1 MQFIEI
7 LKVIL
12 LGIIEGITEWLPVS
26 STGHIILVDK
36 LFRLNQTEQFK
47 SVFYYFIQLGAILA
61 VVILFFKDI
70 FPWKKQS
77 VTLANGERKNKIVA
91 DKSVFSLWGKIL
103 VGCLPCAIV
112 GILFEMP
119 DNALVIALALIVY
132 GVAFILVENYNKK
145 RTPITNSVDEITYKQ
160 ALIIGLF
167 QVLAIIPGTSRSG
180 ATILIALL
188 LGISRPAGAKFTFL
202 LGIPV
207 LIGAGGIQVLK
218 YLLDYGMFS
227 GAEIGYLL
235 IGALVA
241 FIVSMVAIKGL
252 MKFVQKHDFKVFGW
266 YRIILGAVVIGA
278 IVIPALIG

>member
-1 MQFIEI
+1 MEFIEV

-12 LGIIEGITEWLPVS
+12 LGIVEGITEWLPVS
-26 STGHIILVDK
+26 STGHIILIDK
-36 LFRLNQTEQFK
+36 LFRLNQSEQFK

-70 FPWKKQS
+70 FPWKKQK
-77 VTLANGERKNKIVA
+77 VQFEGGYKTKIVA
-91 DKSVFSLWGKIL
+91 DKSIFSLWGKIL
-103 VGCLPCAIV
+103 VACVPSAIV

-119 DNALVIALALIVY
+119 DNALVIAIALIVY

-145 RTPITNSVDEITYKQ
+145 RTPKIDSVNDITYKH

-180 ATILIALL
+180 STILIALL

-207 LIGAGGIQVLK
+207 LIGAGAIKVLQ
-218 YLLDYGMFS
+218 YILDYGMFS

-235 IGALVA
+235 IGAVVA
-241 FIVSMVAIKGL
+241 FALSMLVIKAL
-252 MKFVQKHDFKVFGW
+252 MKFVQKHDFKIFGW
-266 YRIILGAVVIGA
+266 YRIILGAIVIGA
-278 IVIPALIG
+278 IVIPALIV

>member
-36 LFRLNQTEQFK
+36 IFRLNQTEQFK

-235 IGALVA
+235 IGALIA
-241 FIVSMVAIKGL
+241 FAVSMVAIKGL
-252 MKFVQKHDFKVFGW
+252 M
-266 YRIILGAVVIGA
+266 
-278 IVIPALIG
+278 

>member
-1 MQFIEI
+1 MEFIEV

-12 LGIIEGITEWLPVS
+12 LGIVEGITEWLPVS
-26 STGHIILVDK
+26 STGHIILIDK
-36 LFRLNQTEQFK
+36 LFRLNQSEQFK

-70 FPWKKQS
+70 FPWKKQK
-77 VTLANGERKNKIVA
+77 VQFEDGYKTKIVA
-91 DKSVFSLWGKIL
+91 DKSIFSLWGKIL
-103 VGCLPCAIV
+103 VACVPSAIV

-119 DNALVIALALIVY
+119 DNALVIAIALIVY

-145 RTPITNSVDEITYKQ
+145 RTPKIDSVNDITYKH

-180 ATILIALL
+180 STILIALL

-207 LIGAGGIQVLK
+207 LIGAGAIKVLQ
-218 YLLDYGMFS
+218 YILDYGMFS

-235 IGALVA
+235 IGAVVA
-241 FIVSMVAIKGL
+241 FALSMLVIKAL

-266 YRIILGAVVIGA
+266 YRIILGAIVIGA
-278 IVIPALIG
+278 IVIPALIV

>member
-119 DNALVIALALIVY
+119 DNALVIALALIV
-132 GVAFILVENYNKK
+132 
-145 RTPITNSVDEITYKQ
+145 
-160 ALIIGLF
+160 
-167 QVLAIIPGTSRSG
+167 
-180 ATILIALL
+180 
-188 LGISRPAGAKFTFL
+188 
-202 LGIPV
+202 
-207 LIGAGGIQVLK
+207 
-218 YLLDYGMFS
+218 
-227 GAEIGYLL
+227 
-235 IGALVA
+235 
-241 FIVSMVAIKGL
+241 
-252 MKFVQKHDFKVFGW
+252 
-266 YRIILGAVVIGA
+266 
-278 IVIPALIG
+278 

>member
-1 MQFIEI
+1 MEFIEV

-12 LGIIEGITEWLPVS
+12 LGIVEGITEWLPVS
-26 STGHIILVDK
+26 STGHIILIDK
-36 LFRLNQTEQFK
+36 LFRLNQSEQFK

-70 FPWKKQS
+70 FPWKKQK
-77 VTLANGERKNKIVA
+77 VQFEDGYKTKIVA
-91 DKSVFSLWGKIL
+91 DKSIFSLWGKIL
-103 VGCLPCAIV
+103 VACVPSAIV

-119 DNALVIALALIVY
+119 DNALVIAIALIVY

-145 RTPITNSVDEITYKQ
+145 RTPKIDSVNDITYKH

-180 ATILIALL
+180 STILIALL

-207 LIGAGGIQVLK
+207 LIGAGAIKVLQ
-218 YLLDYGMFS
+218 YILDYGMFS

-235 IGALVA
+235 IGAVVA
-241 FIVSMVAIKGL
+241 FTLSMLVIKAL

-266 YRIILGAVVIGA
+266 YRIILGAIVIGA
-278 IVIPALIG
+278 IVIPALIV